1 MSAEKVGKE
10 IVVAVLGAVRPPLV
24 LEPGPRLSV
33 LAVEFAFRLFWP
45 LCTARIDFAG
55 VEPWALFLVANNVV
69 GGSNFLEARF
79 RAFVAGV

>member
-1 MSAEKVGKE
+1 M
-10 IVVAVLGAVRPPLV
+10 
-24 LEPGPRLSV
+24 
-33 LAVEFAFRLFWP
+33 LAVEFALW
-45 LCTARIDFAG
+45 LLWTLHTARIDFAG